1 MREILV
7 TAQVVCGTMGLSTAT
22 VKLIGPGGVQQVGTS
37 VGTGPVDA
45 SYKAVD
51 QIVKVVIRPLSA
63 IEMSRLS
70 EIIVDFA
77 ASS

>member
-1 MREILV
+1 
-7 TAQVVCGTMGLSTAT
+7 MGLSTAT